1 MASIK
6 SKGMKK
12 AQRTLRRAE
21 DIAKALKTGEMS
33 EEQYLY
39 EYKLEYNKVQRRL
52 RNLAKT
58 PVFELAVSVAGGP
71 GKKPIEYMQTFETKN
86 LDIRGKA
93 LALEEIRG
101 WANNPFLSSKGWSEG
116 TSTYSYKGRNYN
128 YLQAQELALRGLAY
142 IVPRYETLT
151 DKEEQIL
158 KDIKPMKPD
167 DYYKLKKTERERISK
182 WKQAAI
188 LARYEINKKAE
199 EEGIKFSDVET
210 LLGASTD
217 GLTVQ
222 EAKELETLKRK
233 YAREYLNLIKAK
245 HKMINKRM
253 EEQKSVERRSNQYS
267 RIRRKVKSV

>member
-12 AQRTLRRAE
+12 ARQALRRAT
-21 DIAKALKTGEMS
+21 DIAKALKSGAMS

-58 PVFELAVSVAGGP
+58 PFFELAVSVAGGP

-93 LALEEIRG
+93 LALEEIRS
-101 WANNPFLSSKGWSEG
+101 WASNQFLSAKEWSEG

-128 YLQAQELALRGLAY
+128 YLQAQELALRGLVRL
-142 IVPRYETLT
+142 VPGYATLT

-158 KDIKPMKPD
+158 QDIKPMKPA
-167 DYYKLKKTERERISK
+167 DYYKLKKTERERMSK

-199 EEGIKFSDVET
+199 DEGVKFSDVET

-222 EAKELETLKRK
+222 EAQELEALKRQ

-253 EEQKSVERRSNQYS
+253 EEQKNVERRSNQYS
-267 RIRRKVKSV
+267 RIRKQVKSV